1 MFKKFLILFSA
12 FLFLSSCAS
21 HEKSSYLHLR
31 LSEDPTTLDPAYIVD
46 VQGGVVA
53 AKIFDG
59 LVSYDDKARI
69 IPGLASSWSVSKDGK
84 IYTFNIRR
92 GVKFSNGRELTS
104 SDVKTSFE
112 RVLSPKTNSPRTWL
126 FDRIKGARRFM
137 NGKCADVSGIKT
149 PDAHKLI
156 IELSAPFGPFLGL
169 LAMPGAYVVPKE
181 EVERYGTHF
190 SDHPVG
196 TGPFILERWEH
207 GSRITLRANAK
218 YFGGAPDV
226 AGITYRVIP
235 EELTAVAEFE
245 RGNLDA
251 LNVPAPEFRRY
262 SQDPRWDKK
271 LLSQVGLNTYYLG
284 MNCQKTPLNDVRV
297 RRAISMAIDR
307 KRILETV
314 YEGRGVLAR
323 GPVPD
328 FLFPVPSHTGG
339 SLFSSP
345 SPAGG
350 RGGQG
355 GEGYPAPTRRYAP
368 PSPPGGEGNKLN
380 AVPSGNGDFPYNYN
394 PAEAKRLLKE
404 AGYPNGI
411 SLKIYI
417 GNEQE
422 TLDMVEVIQQYLADV
437 GVKTSI
443 VQLEWSAFKQA
454 INNGDADLFW
464 LSWQAD
470 YPDPENFL
478 YPVFY
483 SGNIGPAGNRA
494 RFQDR
499 KFDALITQ
507 AQVEPDTKKRMELY
521 RGAQARVVEMAP
533 WVFFWHKKDYVVL
546 GPRVRGYRLY
556 PISNSDKGLGVS
568 VSH

>member
-1 MFKKFLILFSA
+1 MAEKLASLGQFLPCGKIRRRSRSPRNTSSVIAFSFGQCTLA
-12 FLFLSSCAS
+12 FLSALLLVSCSS
-21 HEKSSYLHLR
+21 HENPSYLHLR

-69 IPGLASSWSVSKDGK
+69 IPGLASSWSVSPDGK
-84 IYTFNIRR
+84 TYTFDIRK

-104 SDVKTSFE
+104 TDVKYSFE

-137 NGKCADVSGIKT
+137 DGKSADVSGIKT
-149 PDAHKLI
+149 PGAHRLV

-169 LAMPGAYVVPKE
+169 LAMPGAYIVPKE
-181 EVERYGTHF
+181 EVKKYGTHF
-190 SDHPVG
+190 SDRPVG

-207 GSRITLRANAK
+207 GSRITLRANPD
-218 YFGGAPDV
+218 YFGGAPRV

-235 EELTAVAEFE
+235 EELTSVAEFE

-262 SQDPRWDKK
+262 SQDPRWSKR

-284 MNCQKTPLNDVRV
+284 MNCRKAPLNDVRV

-307 KRILETV
+307 KRILETI
-314 YEGRGVLAR
+314 YEGRGVPAS

-328 FLFPVPSHTGG
+328 FLLPENA
-339 SLFSSP
+339 SS
-345 SPAGG
+345 G
-350 RGGQG
+350 
-355 GEGYPAPTRRYAP
+355 
-368 PSPPGGEGNKLN
+368 
-380 AVPSGNGDFPYNYN
+380 PYNYD

-404 AGYPNGI
+404 AGYPKGTD
-411 SLKIYI
+411 LKIYI

-437 GVKTSI
+437 GIKTSI

-483 SGNIGPAGNRA
+483 SGNTGPAGNRA
-494 RFQDR
+494 RFQD
-499 KFDALITQ
+499 KEFDELITR
-507 AQVEPDTKKRMELY
+507 AETEPDTGKRMELY
-521 RGAQARVVEMAP
+521 RQAQARVVKMAP

-546 GPRVRGYRLY
+546 GPRVSGYRLY
-556 PISNSDKGLGVS
+556 PISNSDKGLGVT

>member
-1 MFKKFLILFSA
+1 MGEKAGDRVDYKTNGRRMGRPLQSRFEAMLRVAAVIILALLFS
-12 FLFLSSCAS
+12 SCS
-21 HEKSSYLHLR
+21 LHENPSYLHLR
-31 LSEDPTTLDPAYIVD
+31 LSEDPTTLDPAHIVD

-69 IPGLASSWSVSKDGK
+69 IPGLASSWSISKDGRV
-84 IYTFNIRR
+84 YTFHIRK
-92 GVKFSNGRELTS
+92 GVRFSNGRELTS
-104 SDVKTSFE
+104 ADVKYSFE
-112 RVLSPKTNSPRTWL
+112 RVLSPATNSPRTWL

-137 NGKCADVSGIKT
+137 DGKSADVSGIKT
-149 PDAHKLI
+149 PGAHRLV

-181 EVERYGTHF
+181 EVKKYGTHF

-196 TGPFILERWEH
+196 TGPFILVRWEH
-207 GSRITLRANAK
+207 GSRITLRANRA
-218 YFGGAPDV
+218 YFGGAPEA

-251 LNVPAPEFRRY
+251 LKVPAPEFRRY
-262 SQDPRWDKK
+262 SQDPRWSKR

-284 MNCQKTPLNDVRV
+284 MNCRRAPLNDVRV

-307 KRILETV
+307 KRILDTI
-314 YEGRGVLAR
+314 YEGRGVLAN
-323 GPVPD
+323 GPVPE
-328 FLFPVPSHTGG
+328 FL
-339 SLFSSP
+339 L
-345 SPAGG
+345 
-350 RGGQG
+350 
-355 GEGYPAPTRRYAP
+355 
-368 PSPPGGEGNKLN
+368 
-380 AVPSGNGDFPYNYN
+380 PSGSRDFPYKYN

-404 AGYPNGI
+404 AGYPRGI

-437 GVKTSI
+437 GIRASI
-443 VQLEWSAFKQA
+443 IQLEWSAFKQA
-454 INNGDADLFW
+454 IDNGDADLFW

-483 SGNIGPAGNRA
+483 SGNAGPAGNRA
-494 RFQDR
+494 RFRD
-499 KFDALITQ
+499 KVFDGLITR
-507 AQVEPDTKKRMELY
+507 AETEPDTKKRMELY
-521 RGAQARVVEMAP
+521 RQAQARVVEMAP

-556 PISNSDKGLGVS
+556 PISNSDKGLGVA
-568 VSH
+568 VEDK

>member
-1 MFKKFLILFSA
+1 MTFVVVLALLFT
-12 FLFLSSCAS
+12 SCSS
-21 HEKSSYLHLR
+21 HENPSHLHLR

-69 IPGLASSWSVSKDGK
+69 IPGLASSWGVSKDGK
-84 IYTFNIRR
+84 TYTFDIRR
-92 GVKFSNGRELTS
+92 GVKFSNGREVTS
-104 SDVKTSFE
+104 ADFKYSFE

-126 FDRIKGARRFM
+126 FDRIKGAKRFM
-137 NGKCADVSGIKT
+137 DGKSADVSGITT
-149 PDAHKLI
+149 PRAHKLV
-156 IELSAPFGPFLGL
+156 IELSHPFGPFLGL

-196 TGPFILERWEH
+196 TGPFILEHWEH
-207 GSRITLRANAK
+207 GSRITLRANTE
-218 YFGGAPDV
+218 YFGGAPGV

-245 RGNLDA
+245 RGNIDA

-307 KRILETV
+307 KRILETI

-328 FLFPVPSHTGG
+328 FLLPMNAPND
-339 SLFSSP
+339 
-345 SPAGG
+345 
-350 RGGQG
+350 GQG
-355 GEGYPAPTRRYAP
+355 LRAAQVGPYA
-368 PSPPGGEGNKLN
+368 
-380 AVPSGNGDFPYNYN
+380 YN
-394 PAEAKRLLKE
+394 PAEAKRLLSE

-494 RFQDR
+494 RFQD
-499 KFDALITQ
+499 KEFDALITKAQ
-507 AQVEPDTKKRMELY
+507 AEPDTKKRMELY
-521 RGAQARVVEMAP
+521 REAQARVVEMAP

>member
-1 MFKKFLILFSA
+1 MV
-12 FLFLSSCAS
+12 SCS
-21 HEKSSYLHLR
+21 TNKNPSYLHLR

-69 IPGLASSWSVSKDGK
+69 IPGLASSWSESPDGK

-92 GVKFSNGRELTS
+92 GVKFSNGREVTS
-104 SDVKTSFE
+104 ADFKYSFE

-126 FDRIKGARRFM
+126 FDRIKGAKEFM
-137 NGKCADVSGIKT
+137 DGKSAAVSGIKA
-149 PDAHKLI
+149 PDAHKLV

-181 EVERYGTHF
+181 EVEKYGSHF

-196 TGPFILERWEH
+196 TGPYTLEHWEH
-207 GSRITLRANAK
+207 GSRITLKANSK
-218 YFGGAPDV
+218 YFGGAPGV

-235 EELTAVAEFE
+235 EELTSVAEFE

-262 SQDPRWDKK
+262 SQDPRWSGR

-284 MNCQKTPLNDVRV
+284 MNCRKAPLNDVRV

-307 KRILETV
+307 KRILETI

-328 FLFPVPSHTGG
+328 FLLPETPLKAKDLRKACRHSARTAT
-339 SLFSSP
+339 S
-345 SPAGG
+345 
-350 RGGQG
+350 RT
-355 GEGYPAPTRRYAP
+355 APTSRTDTLQAAIRFRKAGLEYEAGP
-368 PSPPGGEGNKLN
+368 DALPGCASRDIGL
-380 AVPSGNGDFPYNYN
+380 SGFPYKYN
-394 PAEAKRLLKE
+394 PAEARRLLKE

-411 SLKIYI
+411 DLKIYI

-437 GVKTSI
+437 GIKTSI

-483 SGNIGPAGNRA
+483 SGNTGPAGNRA
-494 RFQDR
+494 RFQD
-499 KFDALITQ
+499 KEFDELITR
-507 AQVEPDTKKRMELY
+507 AETEPDTGKRMELY
-521 RGAQARVVEMAP
+521 RQAQARVVKMAP

-546 GPRVRGYRLY
+546 GPRVSGYRLY
-556 PISNSDKGLGVS
+556 PISNSDKGLGVT
-568 VSH
+568 VGNK

>member
-1 MFKKFLILFSA
+1 MSALLLF
-12 FLFLSSCAS
+12 SCAS
-21 HEKSSYLHLR
+21 HENNSYLHLR
-31 LSEDPTTLDPAYIVD
+31 LTDDPTTLDPAYIVD
-46 VQGGVVA
+46 VPGGQVA

-69 IPGLASSWSVSKDGK
+69 IPGLASSWSVSPDGRT
-84 IYTFNIRR
+84 YTFNIRP
-92 GVKFSNGRELTS
+92 GVKFSDGREVTS
-104 SDVKTSFE
+104 ADFKYSFE

-126 FDRIKGARRFM
+126 FDRIKGARQFM
-137 NGKCADVSGIKT
+137 EGKSAEVVGIKC
-149 PDAHKLI
+149 PDSRTLV
-156 IELSAPFGPFLGL
+156 IELREPFGPFLGL

-181 EVERYGTHF
+181 EVAKYGEHF

-196 TGPFILERWEH
+196 TGPYTLLKWDH
-207 GSRITLRANAK
+207 GSRIVLKANRN
-218 YFGGAPDV
+218 YFGGRPGV
-226 AGITYRVIP
+226 SGISYRVIP

-262 SQDPRWDKK
+262 SQDPRWNKR

-284 MNCQKTPLNDVRV
+284 MNCQKAPLNDVRV

-314 YEGRGVLAR
+314 YEGRGVLAS

-328 FLFPVPSHTGG
+328 FLLPANPS
-339 SLFSSP
+339 S
-345 SPAGG
+345 AGEG
-350 RGGQG
+350 LRAAHVRPDARRDQKRGGTASLGSSGHALSQ
-355 GEGYPAPTRRYAP
+355 AL
-368 PSPPGGEGNKLN
+368 PGTYE
-380 AVPSGNGDFPYNYN
+380 YN

-404 AGYPNGI
+404 AGYPDGI

-417 GNEQE
+417 GDEQE

-483 SGNIGPAGNRA
+483 SGNTGPAGNRA
-494 RFQDR
+494 RFQDK
-499 KFDALITQ
+499 KFDALITR
-507 AQVEPDTKKRMELY
+507 AQGEPNPEKRIELY
-521 RGAQARVVEMAP
+521 RQAQSRVVKMAP

-546 GPRVRGYRLY
+546 GPRVKGYRLY
-556 PISNSDKGLGVS
+556 PISNSDKGLGVTIGNK
-568 VSH
+568 